1 MPLAQHQRRAQQIHK
16 PFGTA
21 QAAQHPTMDA
31 GAMQQY
37 STLIFIALL
46 VLAFYFLI
54 MRPQRKRQQAMQQ
67 TMNALSPGDRVM
79 LASGLFGTVISVG
92 SRQVV
97 LEISPGAEVT
107 VLKQAVSRIVTAADE
122 DNLEEE
128 EELDS
133 DEAVVEDTATAEP
146 ELQAGRPA
154 EEPTATAGT
163 EPVAEPESPKTSN
176 SKQQTAD

>member
-1 MPLAQHQRRAQQIHK
+1 
-16 PFGTA
+16 
-21 QAAQHPTMDA
+21 
-31 GAMQQY
+31 MQQY

-54 MRPQRKRQQAMQQ
+54 LRPQRKRQQAMQQ

-97 LEISPGAEVT
+97 LEISPGAELT
-107 VLKQAVSRIVTAADE
+107 VLKQAVSRIVTDADE

-133 DEAVVEDTATAEP
+133 DEAVVEDTAIAEP
-146 ELQAGRPA
+146 ELQAERPA
-154 EEPTATAGT
+154 EEPKASSAGT
-163 EPVAEPESPKTSN
+163 EPAAEPESPTTSN